1 GGGPRGRRSKRPRPA
16 AARRPASSRATD
28 SWLSEELVFSAGTI
42 RKRSLALI
50 LLRLPAFIPLFFTLR
65 GWLSLNAQDVLT
77 TTEADVL
84 GTGGGICFFAAR
96 SHHPRFPLSAA

>member
-1 GGGPRGRRSKRPRPA
+1 MARTA
-16 AARRPASSRATD
+16 ADRRPASSRATD

-65 GWLSLNAQDVLT
+65 GWLALNA
-77 TTEADVL
+77 
-84 GTGGGICFFAAR
+84 
-96 SHHPRFPLSAA
+96 